1 MYKSTAFVTA
11 LPFSKRRWVKLLYP
25 HAQHKA
31 HLPQHEAHL
40 LNPGK
45 LTQPTIRGRAQ
56 SEAAH
61 NPRLSTIRDHTQSE
75 AAQRPHTET
84 HTIRGHKEAR
94 GHNQR
99 LYTITGCAQSEAM
112 HSLCNLI
119 RNCF

>member
-1 MYKSTAFVTA
+1 MPNTRHTCPSTR
-11 LPFSKRRWVKLLYP
+11 LIYLIPGNS
-25 HAQHKA
+25 H
-31 HLPQHEAHL
+31 
-40 LNPGK
+40 NP
-45 LTQPTIRGRAQ
+45 Q